1 MIKENVSINKT
12 KLYRLVRNCF
22 EGSFPEIRE
31 TEYRRC
37 DNHSGW
43 LYFYS
48 DDVYY
53 KAFFDIQGKNATLGI
68 DEVDALKAEAG
79 EELFSRVYH
88 PSDGLMKNVGI
99 YKEIQLKV

>member
-53 KAFFDIQGKNATLGI
+53 KAFFDIQGKNATL
-68 DEVDALKAEAG
+68 
-79 EELFSRVYH
+79 
-88 PSDGLMKNVGI
+88 
-99 YKEIQLKV
+99 

>member
-1 MIKENVSINKT
+1 M
-12 KLYRLVRNCF
+12 
-22 EGSFPEIRE
+22 
-31 TEYRRC
+31 
-37 DNHSGW
+37 
-43 LYFYS
+43 
-48 DDVYY
+48 YY

-79 EELFSRVYH
+79 EKLFSRVYH